1 MEIKKIIP
9 TEHEK
14 DSEMHPS
21 QSEQRDMLCEKLGF
35 AAAESYK
42 LLRTNLMFALP
53 DEKKCRI
60 IGVTSAVRGEGKS
73 TTAINLSYT
82 LAETEK
88 KVLLIDA
95 DLRLPSVAKKLEIK
109 GKPGLTNLL
118 AGLCN
123 AEEVIQTPKAKVNW
137 WVMPAGDIPPNP
149 SELLGSTQMQST
161 LQHLA
166 TEFDFIVVDLPPV
179 NIVSDA
185 LVISNLI
192 DGLIVAVRQ
201 GYSDRQSVNACMRQ
215 ISVTK
220 AKVLGFV
227 MTDVKDKGKDYGRY
241 KGRYRK
247 SYKRYG
253 YRYGYRHGRYGRYGY
268 DYDYGYGYGNGRKP
282 SGADEPEEKVKTTA
296 KSESKTNKKEE
307 TKTTVTAK

>member
-1 MEIKKIIP
+1 MEIKKSRKSSVSTHFDQI
-9 TEHEK
+9 
-14 DSEMHPS
+14 
-21 QSEQRDMLCEKLGF
+21 EQRDMLCEKLGF
-35 AAAESYK
+35 VAAESYK

-95 DLRLPSVAKKLEIK
+95 DMRLPSVAKKLEIK
-109 GKPGLTNLL
+109 RTPGLSNVL
-118 AGLCN
+118 AGLCGWQD
-123 AEEVIQTPKAKVNW
+123 VFQMPIPKVNW

-166 TEFDFIVVDLPPV
+166 TEFDFIVIDLPPV

-185 LVISNLI
+185 MVVSNWV

-215 ISVTK
+215 LSMMKTK
-220 AKVLGFV
+220 MLGFV

-241 KGRYRK
+241 RKYYR
-247 SYKRYG
+247 RYG

-268 DYDYGYGYGNGRKP
+268 DYDYGYGYGNDRKP